1 MGALQELNMKHLKW
15 FDWLIWAI
23 LLISPIVVNFI
34 LGVSTGAPVYGSTE
48 GWLNFYGNL
57 SGSFIPLY
65 MLYRTRMWNKEDN
78 ETSRQLQYDILKY
91 NRQKEWFQSLKKQLD
106 ENYQVIDMQNISTVC
121 VNIQLRAYERALHL
135 LMELNRQIEM
145 QGYRFDL
152 YFPIDNRKVK
162 EEEYASGYTDILFE
176 YGNYVNDLI
185 LICNIHNI
193 IVSTQP
199 SEVSK
204 HLRTYIN
211 SCHVNLENIEQQAT
225 HIKVTSRSKILPQLI
240 ALPDSSD
247 YLNRVMDI
255 CEKRM
260 KDLTTVHLRKEELV
274 KITNQLLKYEEFAI
288 DKIISIS

>member
-23 LLISPIVVNFI
+23 LLISPIVVNLI
-34 LGVSTGAPVYGSTE
+34 LGISIGAPVYGSTE
-48 GWLNFYGNL
+48 GWLNFYGTL
-57 SGSFIPLY
+57 VGTFIPLY

-121 VNIQLRAYERALHL
+121 LNIQLGAYERALPL

-152 YFPIDNRKVK
+152 YFPIDNRKVQ
-162 EEEYASGYTDILFE
+162 EEEYASGYTDVLFE
-176 YGNYVNDLI
+176 YGNYVNDLM

-193 IVSTQP
+193 VSTQL

-204 HLRTYIN
+204 HLKTYIN
-211 SCHVNLENIEQQAT
+211 SCYASLENIEQQAT
-225 HIKVTSRSKILPQLI
+225 QIKVTGRSKILPQLI
-240 ALPDSSD
+240 ALPDSAD

-260 KDLTTVHLRKEELV
+260 KDLMTIHLRKEELL
-274 KITNQLLKYEEFAI
+274 KITNQLLKYEELAI

>member
-1 MGALQELNMKHLKW
+1 M
-15 FDWLIWAI
+15 
-23 LLISPIVVNFI
+23 
-34 LGVSTGAPVYGSTE
+34 
-48 GWLNFYGNL
+48 
-57 SGSFIPLY
+57 
-65 MLYRTRMWNKEDN
+65 
-78 ETSRQLQYDILKY
+78 
-91 NRQKEWFQSLKKQLD
+91 
-106 ENYQVIDMQNISTVC
+106 
-121 VNIQLRAYERALHL
+121 
-135 LMELNRQIEM
+135 
-145 QGYRFDL
+145 
-152 YFPIDNRKVK
+152 YFPIDNRKVQ

-211 SCHVNLENIEQQAT
+211 SCHVSLENIEQQAT
-225 HIKVTSRSKILPQLI
+225 HIKVTGRSKILPQLI